1 MATRPAPRPGM
12 MVGPNEHTVQNDML
26 EVGQNAPDFT
36 LIATDMSER
45 SLADYDGKVKVLSVV
60 PSVDTSV
67 CSAQTHRFNEEAANL
82 SDDIVVLTI
91 SADMPFALK
100 RYCGNEGIE
109 NTETL
114 STYRD
119 MQFADAYG
127 VHDTVWRVCQRALF
141 VVDNDNVIQ
150 YAEYVPII
158 GVEVTFDDALEK
170 AKSLV

>member
-1 MATRPAPRPGM
+1 M
-12 MVGPNEHTVQNDML
+12 MVGSNEHNVQNDML
-26 EVGQNAPDFT
+26 EVGQKAPDFT
-36 LIATDMSER
+36 LIATNMSER
-45 SLADYDGKVKVLSVV
+45 TLASYDGKVKIISVV

-67 CSAQTHRFNEEAANL
+67 CSAQTHRFNDEAANL
-82 SDDIVVLTI
+82 SDNIVVLTV

-127 VHDTVWRVCQRALF
+127 VHDTDWRVCQRALF
-141 VVDNDNVIQ
+141 VVDQDNVIQ
-150 YAEYVPII
+150 YAEYVPVI
-158 GVEVTFDDALEK
+158 GNEVTFDAALEK
-170 AKSLV
+170 ARSLI